1 VRSGE
6 HPYTMLGESIRAFAD
21 EIENVTRRLSGL
33 AAPDAAAAEAVTDAV
48 ERLRNAQVEVAA
60 EADELRELLEAER
73 LRYRDLFEWAPDS
86 YLVSDPRGTVREA
99 NRAAESLLGRNRAF
113 LIGKP
118 LSTLLASSERKAFRI
133 MLDRLATLELVS
145 DWDLSFERADHSIF
159 AAAVTVS
166 AIRDR
171 HERLVGLRWLVRDV
185 SERHAEVERVRSAN
199 IELDRRVARRT
210 AELEAVAHE
219 KNEALARLEAVLDQ
233 IPAAIVIA
241 DAESGK
247 VVAANERAAGL
258 VQTVAGNVN
267 ALDTW
272 LNLGFHPDG
281 RPFDARERPLLRAM
295 AAGESIESAEIEF
308 QKLDGSTALYETSAA
323 PIRNLEGDVVGAV
336 AAYWD
341 LTERVRLSR
350 IEREF
355 VTNAAHE
362 LRTPLAAL
370 ASAVEVLQ
378 SGAKDD
384 DHQRERFLAHI
395 EQQSQRLQR
404 LVQSLLLLARVQ
416 TLREEVDR
424 EPIPVQVLLE
434 TVASFGPEG
443 RVRVETP
450 QADAVVLA
458 NRDLVE
464 QALLNLLS
472 NAAKYAPESEIVLSG
487 HTDNGQVVLEVAD
500 SGPGMTDEE
509 RARAADRFYRG
520 RDSADG
526 FGLGLSIVQQAAEAL
541 DGRLELESGAETGTK
556 ARLLLPSAPADG

>member
-1 VRSGE
+1 MRSGE
-6 HPYTMLGESIRAFAD
+6 HPYTILGESIRAFAD
-21 EIENVTRRLSGL
+21 EIENVTRRLSSI
-33 AAPDAAAAEAVTDAV
+33 AAPDAAAAEAADAV
-48 ERLRNAQVEVAA
+48 ERLRNAQLEVAA

-99 NRAAESLLGRNRAF
+99 NRAAERLLGRNRAF

-118 LSTLLASSERKAFRI
+118 LSTLLARSERKAFRI

-145 DWDLSFERADHSIF
+145 DWDLSFERADHSVF

-171 HERLVGLRWLVRDV
+171 HETLVGLRWLVRDV

-210 AELEAVAHE
+210 AELEAVADE

-247 VVAANERAAGL
+247 VVAANEHAAGL
-258 VQTVAGNVN
+258 VQTVAGDVN

-281 RPFDARERPLLRAM
+281 RTFDPMERPLLRAM
-295 AAGESIESAEIEF
+295 AAGKSIESAEIEF
-308 QKLDGSTALYETSAA
+308 HKLDGSTALYETSAA
-323 PIRNLEGDVVGAV
+323 PITNLQGDVVGAV
-336 AAYWD
+336 AAYRD

-362 LRTPLAAL
+362 LRMPLAVL

-378 SGAKDD
+378 SGAKEDE
-384 DHQRERFLAHI
+384 HQRERFLAHI
-395 EQQSQRLQR
+395 EQQPQRLQR

-424 EPIPVQVLLE
+424 ELIPAQALLE

-450 QADAVVLA
+450 
-458 NRDLVE
+458 RRTPSSWRT
-464 QALLNLLS
+464 ALS
-472 NAAKYAPESEIVLSG
+472 SSRRCSTCSRTRPS
-487 HTDNGQVVLEVAD
+487 T
-500 SGPGMTDEE
+500 
-509 RARAADRFYRG
+509 RR
-520 RDSADG
+520 
-526 FGLGLSIVQQAAEAL
+526 
-541 DGRLELESGAETGTK
+541 K
-556 ARLLLPSAPADG
+556 ARSSSAAAPTTGWSFSKLPTPGRG